1 MIAINNAPSSMK
13 MGELRE
19 RAKSFG
25 ISCGKLK
32 KTELIWAIQK
42 AEGFTVCYGSSN
54 GGCPNFD
61 CCFMKDCL
69 KIKS

>member
-1 MIAINNAPSSMK
+1 MK
-13 MGELRE
+13 MGELKE

-32 KTELIWAIQK
+32 KTDLIQAIQK
-42 AEGFTVCYGSSN
+42 AEGFTVCYGNSN
-54 GGCPNFD
+54 GNCQNSD
-61 CCFMKDCL
+61 CCFMQDCM